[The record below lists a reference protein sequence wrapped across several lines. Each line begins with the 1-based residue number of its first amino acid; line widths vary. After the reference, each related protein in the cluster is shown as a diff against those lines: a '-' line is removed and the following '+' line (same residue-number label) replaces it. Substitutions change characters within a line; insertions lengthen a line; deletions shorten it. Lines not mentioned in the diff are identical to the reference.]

1 MIGQFVVPN
10 RRAIEEPKEVLTF
23 NLCQFF
29 DRAYNKWGH
38 LYIGC
43 TKPILNMHVSLSIG
57 NKTIL

>member
-1 MIGQFVVPN
+1 MIGQYVVPN

-38 LYIGC
+38 IYIGC
-43 TKPILNMHVSLSIG
+43 TKPIY
-57 NKTIL
+57 